1 VSEPEVGRDAYD
13 VVVVGTGLAGM
24 SAAACLASAGKKVL
38 AVEQGDGAGGYAH
51 AFRRGDYLFDP
62 AVHVTASGFGDLA
75 FWDIYLGALGV
86 RDQVELASPTP
97 FYTVMLPELQ
107 FDAPI
112 GIDEFTEAHV
122 RLFPHEAEGIRRFVQ
137 VCVQITDETQQVAT
151 RLSLSG
157 LDQAL
162 EQFPL
167 MFRYRTTTLAEALDE
182 YIDDVRAKAVL
193 GGAWPYQGLPP
204 SQLSLVQYGGMIA
217 ALAEKGPVYFKGS
230 FQSLVDAFAASLAE
244 HGGELLLN
252 TRVTKIGIEDGQVTG
267 VVLDD
272 DRVVH
277 APAVVSNADAKQTL
291 EQLVGLE
298 HLPDSLVKRY
308 RRMKPSI
315 SAFVLYA
322 ATTLDITELG
332 LAHETFVYPTW
343 DHEQT
348 YRDALDGKL
357 GGTWLS
363 LPTLH
368 DSSLAP
374 EGEHLVIFTT
384 LMPYDIGTPWEEA
397 GERYTELMLEALE
410 AVMPGIRDRITF
422 LEIASPVT
430 LERYTLNQ
438 QGAMYGWANA
448 PNQTMPKRLPHQLP
462 VSGLFLAGHWTEP
475 GSSCFRV
482 VFSGV
487 QAAQSILGYATPVEL
502 FQALYSH
509 SQAGP

>member
-1 VSEPEVGRDAYD
+1 MSEAGRGGDAYD
-13 VVVVGTGLAGM
+13 VVVIGAGLAGM
-24 SAAACLASAGKKVL
+24 SAAACLAAAGKKVL
-38 AVEQGDGAGGYAH
+38 AVEQGDGPGGYAH
-51 AFRRGDYLFDP
+51 AFRRGDYVFDP
-62 AVHVTASGFGDLA
+62 AVHVTASGFGDLV
-75 FWDIYLGALGV
+75 FWDAYLGALGV

-97 FYTVMLPELQ
+97 FYTVKLPDLQ

-112 GIDEFTEAHV
+112 GIEEFIEAHV
-122 RLFPHEAEGIRRFVQ
+122 RLFPHEADGIRRFVE

-151 RLSLSG
+151 RLSLSA
-157 LDQAL
+157 LDEAL

-167 MFRYRTTTLAEALDE
+167 MFRYRTTTVAEALDE
-182 YIDDVRAKAVL
+182 FIEDVDAKAVL

-230 FQSLVDAFAASLAE
+230 FQTLVDAFAASLHA

-252 TRVTKIGIEDGQVTG
+252 TRATRIEIADGRVTG

-272 DRVVH
+272 DRVVR
-277 APAVVSNADAKQTL
+277 AATVVSNADARQTL
-291 EQLVGLE
+291 EELVGLE
-298 HLPDSLVKRY
+298 HLPDALVRRY

-315 SAFVLYA
+315 SAFVLYT
-322 ATTLDITELG
+322 ATTLDVSELG
-332 LAHETFVYPTW
+332 LAHETFVYPSW
-343 DHEQT
+343 DHDQT
-348 YRDALDGKL
+348 YRDALEGRL

-363 LPTLH
+363 VPTLH

-374 EGEHLVIFTT
+374 EGEHLVVFTS

-410 AVMPGIRDRITF
+410 AALPGIRDRITY
-422 LEIASPVT
+422 LESATPAA

-438 QGAMYGWANA
+438 QGAMYGWANT
-448 PNQTMPKRLPHQLP
+448 PHQTMPKRLPHQLP

-502 FQALYSH
+502 FGALYSERV
-509 SQAGP
+509 

>member
-1 VSEPEVGRDAYD
+1 MNEPEVRRDAYD

-24 SAAACLASAGKKVL
+24 SAAACLAAAGKSVL
-38 AVEQGDGAGGYAH
+38 AVEQGAGAGGYAH

-62 AVHVTASGFGDLA
+62 AVHVTGSGFGDLA
-75 FWDIYLGALGV
+75 FWDLYLGALGV
-86 RDQVELASPTP
+86 RDHVELAWPTP
-97 FYTVMLPELQ
+97 FYTVKLPDLQ
-107 FDAPI
+107 FDAPV
-112 GIDEFTEAHV
+112 GVEEFTEAHV
-122 RLFPHEAEGIRRFVQ
+122 RAFPHEAEGIRRFLE
-137 VCVQITDETQQVAT
+137 VCVQITEETQQVAT

-157 LDQAL
+157 LEEAL

-167 MFRYRTTTLAEALDE
+167 MFRYRTTTVAEALDE
-182 YIDDVRAKAVL
+182 FIDDARAKAIL
-193 GGAWPYQGLPP
+193 GAAWPYQGLPP

-230 FQSLVDAFAASLAE
+230 FQTLIDAFATSLAE
-244 HGGELLLN
+244 HGGELMLN
-252 TRVTKIGIEDGQVTG
+252 TRVTGIGIEDGQVTG
-267 VVLDD
+267 VVLDG
-272 DRVVH
+272 DRVVR
-277 APAVVSNADAKQTL
+277 ASAVVSNADAKQTL

-298 HLPDSLVKRY
+298 NLPDALVKRY

-315 SAFVLYA
+315 SAFVLYV
-322 ATTLDITELG
+322 ATTLDVTELG

-348 YRDALDGKL
+348 YRDALEGKL

-397 GERYTELMLEALE
+397 SDHYTELMLEALE
-410 AVMPGIRDRITF
+410 AVLPGIGDQITF
-422 LEIASPVT
+422 LESASPET

-438 QGAMYGWANA
+438 QGAMYGWANS
-448 PNQTMPKRLPHQLP
+448 PNQTMPKRLPHKLP
-462 VSGLFLAGHWTEP
+462 VSGLYLAGHWTEP
-475 GSSCFRV
+475 GSSSFRV

-487 QAAQSILGYATPVEL
+487 QAAQSILGHATPVEL
-502 FQALYSH
+502 FQALYAAH
-509 SQAGP
+509 A